1 MLICESELK
10 LDVADVIIKD
20 EPVVHL
26 GGGGGGGGTLLV
38 IPRRCFLSMSS
49 TICQKPMNDIFLFD
63 MNMTSLRVFSGY
75 MKKGDII
82 LTSERKITKK

>member
-20 EPVVHL
+20 EPVVCL
-26 GGGGGGGGTLLV
+26 GGGGGGGTLLV

-82 LTSERKITKK
+82 LTNERKITKK